1 MEDKM
6 FKSTFSEEIMRFVE
20 FRRTGGCWN
29 KSYEQNLRL
38 FDNYCA
44 EVHPEEDLSQEM
56 VDEWCAKRETE
67 TKTSRNRRIA
77 SVKLFLEYLTERPKE
92 DKSLNVPIKLQEEK
106 QKYIPYLFDRAEL
119 IGFFRECD
127 SIEIHKDCK
136 ECIAKKTAAPVF
148 FRLLYSSGIRTTEAR
163 LLKIVDVDLENGVLN
178 IQRTKGY
185 RQHYVALHPS
195 MTSLLKEYDSIA
207 EGQSP
212 GREYFF
218 ESPRGGSYS
227 ASWVQ
232 ETFKECWE
240 RANGKHRHHPVPYD
254 LRHNYAIENINSWS
268 GDSFRYIR
276 DINILARSMGHSN
289 IRSTLYYYTV
299 SPGLYDIIERMS
311 SDSLDDVVKI
321 LEVYR
326 EEK

>member
-1 MEDKM
+1 MSDEG
-6 FKSTFSEEIMRFVE
+6 FKSLFSKEIVRFVE

-29 KSYEQNLRL
+29 NSYEHNLRL

-44 EVHPEEDLSQEM
+44 EAHPGEELSQAM

-67 TKTSRNRRIA
+67 TRTSRNRRIA
-77 SVKLFLEYLTERPKE
+77 SVTLFLEYLRERSKK
-92 DKSLNVPIKLQEEK
+92 DKAINVPIKLQEEK
-106 QKYIPYLFDRAEL
+106 QKYIPYLFERNEL
-119 IGFFRECD
+119 LSFFRECD

-136 ECIAKKTAAPVF
+136 ECIAKKTTAPVF

-163 LLKIVDVDLENGVLN
+163 LLKRCDVDLENGVLN

-185 RQHYVALHPS
+185 RQHYVGLHPS
-195 MTSLLKEYDSIA
+195 MTSLLKEYDAIA
-207 EGQSP
+207 EEQSP

-218 ESPRGGSYS
+218 ESPRGGFYS

-240 RANGKHRHHPVPYD
+240 RANGKQKHHPVPYD

-276 DINILARSMGHSN
+276 NINILARSMGHSN
-289 IRSTLYYYTV
+289 IRSTLYYYTI

>member
-1 MEDKM
+1 MSDEG
-6 FKSTFSEEIMRFVE
+6 FKSVFSKEIVRFVE

-29 KSYEQNLRL
+29 NSYEHNLRL

-44 EVHPEEDLSQEM
+44 EAHPGEELSQAM

-67 TKTSRNRRIA
+67 TRTSRNRRIA
-77 SVKLFLEYLTERPKE
+77 SVTLFLEYLRERSKK
-92 DKSLNVPIKLQEEK
+92 DKAINVPIKLQEEK
-106 QKYIPYLFDRAEL
+106 QKYIPYLFERNEL
-119 IGFFRECD
+119 LSFFRECD
-127 SIEIHKDCK
+127 SIEIHKGCK

-163 LLKIVDVDLENGVLN
+163 LLKRCDVDLKNGVLD

-195 MTSLLKEYDSIA
+195 MASLLKEYDAIA
-207 EGQSP
+207 EEQSP

-218 ESPRGGSYS
+218 ESPRGGFYS
-227 ASWVQ
+227 SSWVQ
-232 ETFKECWE
+232 KTFEECWE
-240 RANGKHRHHPVPYD
+240 RANGKQKHHPVPYD

-268 GDSFRYIR
+268 GDSFRYIH
-276 DINILARSMGHSN
+276 DINNLARSMGHSN
-289 IRSTLYYYTV
+289 IRSTLYYYTI

-311 SDSLDDVVKI
+311 SDSLDEVVKI
-321 LEVYR
+321 LEVEH